1 MFSGIAIDGPAKG
14 KFLKSPIDTTNVTTP
29 MISQAEPIIE
39 NVPHHIIDISYTT
52 YRHFIDVSGN
62 HYWTCEQG
70 NVK

>member
-14 KFLKSPIDTTNVTTP
+14 KFLKSPYVIRELV
-29 MISQAEPIIE
+29 MINSLPDRDG
-39 NVPHHIIDISYTT
+39 PPSYDYTT